1 MSVLFVGDSQLKY
14 LHHVQ
19 LEDNTAVRCTSGFSV
34 EQIWALFSGIVKDH
48 DIIVLHAGTNNVP
61 REEPSTTLH
70 RYQHLLKIIW
80 TSNPTA
86 RIIASAVLPRD
97 YNVFEGARNNVGYI
111 DGCNRRAQE
120 INDGL
125 KMIASRSTQLEF
137 CPHPSFGVDRRT
149 ANRRLLSRDGLHLTR
164 RGIQQLHD
172 DIQVLVSRIRSSLCV
187 RAPTCQPESVCEDRE
202 DPIPTDYRDALLR
215 TTQPTVIPEFTADL
229 DDEIIWPSL
238 PRVSVSSM
246 SRASAPVPSV
256 CTSVSRASAPIPSVR
271 ASASPRSAPVPS
283 VRASVSRASAHVP
296 SLSSV
301 SCSSAPIPS
310 VRTSVH
316 SWTKVTASMKKRC
329 LRKSRVED
337 VLSSVLV
344 SCRSAT
350 IPSVHASVCRD
361 SAPIPS
367 VRASVCRRSAPVP
380 CVRTSV
386 CRDSAPIPSVRASV
400 SRRSAPVPS
409 VRASVCRVSVPT
421 PSVPCVSHDSV
432 PTPSVRTSV
441 SRVRVSRQ
449 RNSVLKGGGV
459 IVYGLEVVM
468 EQQQIVKILQNPELS
483 KVSEIPPVKPK
494 GGETYVIKSLN
505 ADDWRCDQYQ

>member
-19 LEDNTAVRCTSGFSV
+19 LEDNTAVRCTSGFRV
-34 EQIWALFSGIVKDH
+34 EQMWALFSGIVKDH

-172 DIQVLVSRIRSSLCV
+172 DIQVLVSRIRSSMCV
-187 RAPTCQPESVCEDRE
+187 RAPSYQPESVCEDRE

-238 PRVSVSSM
+238 PR
-246 SRASAPVPSV
+246 
-256 CTSVSRASAPIPSVR
+256 
-271 ASASPRSAPVPS
+271 
-283 VRASVSRASAHVP
+283 
-296 SLSSV
+296 
-301 SCSSAPIPS
+301 
-310 VRTSVH
+310 
-316 SWTKVTASMKKRC
+316 KV
-329 LRKSRVED
+329 
-337 VLSSVLV
+337 
-344 SCRSAT
+344 
-350 IPSVHASVCRD
+350 
-361 SAPIPS
+361 
-367 VRASVCRRSAPVP
+367 
-380 CVRTSV
+380 
-386 CRDSAPIPSVRASV
+386 
-400 SRRSAPVPS
+400 
-409 VRASVCRVSVPT
+409 
-421 PSVPCVSHDSV
+421 
-432 PTPSVRTSV
+432 
-441 SRVRVSRQ
+441 
-449 RNSVLKGGGV
+449 
-459 IVYGLEVVM
+459 
-468 EQQQIVKILQNPELS
+468 
-483 KVSEIPPVKPK
+483 
-494 GGETYVIKSLN
+494 
-505 ADDWRCDQYQ
+505 